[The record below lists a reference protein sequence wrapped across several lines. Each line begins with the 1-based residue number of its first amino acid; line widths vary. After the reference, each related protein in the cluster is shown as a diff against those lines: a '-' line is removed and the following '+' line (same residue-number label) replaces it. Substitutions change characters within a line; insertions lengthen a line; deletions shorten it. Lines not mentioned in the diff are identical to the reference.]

1 MYPTLAS
8 TVDFAHA
15 MFMVAWVLGL
25 PLLFWRKHPRLTRAY
40 AVYAIVFIV
49 IYQLSRVFLGEC
61 FLTTISR
68 WLWQHG
74 GAPPRTSP
82 NEWFTVRIAV
92 AIFHLTPSHRSIT
105 IIGQILVFVSAVGML
120 LSLRRSREARGAG
133 AR

>member
-1 MYPTLAS
+1 MYPWLAS

-15 MFMVAWVLGL
+15 MLMVAWVAGL
-25 PLLFWRKHPRLTRAY
+25 PLLFWKKRPRLTRAY

-49 IYQLSRVFLGEC
+49 LYQVSRVFLGEC
-61 FLTTISR
+61 FLTTLSR
-68 WLWQHG
+68 FLWEHG

-82 NEWFTVRIAV
+82 NEWFTVRVAV
-92 AIFHLTPSHRSIT
+92 MVFHLTPSHRSIT

-120 LSLRRSREARGAG
+120 LSLRRRRETRAG